1 MVIHGDQRACPC
13 GASMFTASGQ
23 NAPTASESEAYRNLM
38 QSLTGTPRKPLPKCL
53 NASGPAGYPC
63 RTVAHSTKSRTSRG
77 YRQSCRKDRTCR
89 CSGLCLL
96 AITFHFHGPKPHHDD
111 EIVAAASAAE
121 RESLITRAGTPW
133 QTCCAGTP
141 NLALCGDTE
150 IRDFIRHTRSE
161 APITRAHCDIA
172 TRRTDAYLIYLHGQ
186 FSTLNT
192 TQLLQSLPGLR
203 DANTNGSSR
212 NGSSWP
218 SNTGLTHAAVEY
230 LTMYNIVI

>member
-1 MVIHGDQRACPC
+1 MLERLRPC
-13 GASMFTASGQ
+13 RLSLPNRCALYQVKNLQGLQAELPEGQ
-23 NAPTASESEAYRNLM
+23 NL
-38 QSLTGTPRKPLPKCL
+38 SLFWPVPVG
-53 NASGPAGYPC
+53 
-63 RTVAHSTKSRTSRG
+63 
-77 YRQSCRKDRTCR
+77 
-89 CSGLCLL
+89 
-96 AITFHFHGPKPHHDD
+96 ITFHRPKPHHDD

-133 QTCCAGTP
+133 LTCCAGTP
-141 NLALCGDTE
+141 NLALCGDTG

-172 TRRTDAYLIYLHGQ
+172 TRRTDAYLIYLLHGQ
-186 FSTLNT
+186 FSTLNM

-218 SNTGLTHAAVEY
+218 SNTGLTHAAVDY